1 MAEDKETRKFKIL
14 TNFHRSDRL
23 LNLSWIL
30 KDIETGGTDYIRRA
44 KVLKI
49 LWESNRTPQ
58 SRFKGKRTGGRH
70 TGVGDQKLRVHITA
84 SVFSAN

>member
-49 LWESNRTPQ
+49 L
-58 SRFKGKRTGGRH
+58 
-70 TGVGDQKLRVHITA
+70 
-84 SVFSAN
+84 

>member
-1 MAEDKETRKFKIL
+1 MHLLFAFLSSLCVDLGGDSQTDAQLIFYQVGMTEDKETRKFKIL
-14 TNFHRSDRL
+14 INFHRSDRL

-49 LWESNRTPQ
+49 L
-58 SRFKGKRTGGRH
+58 
-70 TGVGDQKLRVHITA
+70 
-84 SVFSAN
+84 